1 MLCSTIH
8 TVFQQLV
15 PACTILFFNFW
26 CGYYLRAGTI
36 WGLVNREGYYSFYY
50 FRCGY
55 YLRAGIIQG
64 RVLIAE
70 IRYIQCNSLTL
81 FVDVVI
87 EICDWNWHVHRFQM
101 TASPLLSLTLPNCY
115 LTPIPCISSPS
126 NNGLVLIGGLFVHTC
141 GAMCS
146 IKFNA

>member
-1 MLCSTIH
+1 MEAKNWHLMSRTINSLDLAWVSPLGFSFSKCK
-8 TVFQQLV
+8 TYGDYIGIRFNQQSRSW
-15 PACTILFFNFW
+15 TI
-26 CGYYLRAGTI
+26 TSSI
-36 WGLVNREGYYSFYY
+36 WN
-50 FRCGY
+50 
-55 YLRAGIIQG
+55 
-64 RVLIAE
+64 
-70 IRYIQCNSLTL
+70 YIQCNSLTL
-81 FVDVVI
+81 FVDIVI